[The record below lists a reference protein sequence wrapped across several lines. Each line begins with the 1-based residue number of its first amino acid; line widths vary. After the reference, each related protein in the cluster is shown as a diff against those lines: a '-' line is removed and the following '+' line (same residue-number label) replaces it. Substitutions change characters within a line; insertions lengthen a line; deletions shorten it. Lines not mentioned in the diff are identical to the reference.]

1 MHDPLISII
10 IPIYNSE
17 KYLRKCIDSVI
28 SQTFND
34 WEMILIDD
42 GSTDN
47 SGSICNEYAS
57 DSRVIIKHAQNGGV
71 SKARNMGL
79 RLAKGDYVT
88 FMDSDDWLE
97 PNAFEIYNR
106 AIVSTPPQPITPDII
121 KVGYYQ
127 DYGNGQSEQVT
138 IPKPKYLYDTTE
150 MLVATDESR
159 YFGFLWDELIKRS
172 VIGSICFDEDI
183 SWCEDHLFS
192 LQVFSACK
200 SMALLPDVLYHY
212 CIHSEESLSNV
223 RDPQMI
229 LDVAN
234 KVYDLK
240 HASFRLTNK
249 AAKMAD
255 NSYFNSVGVS
265 INVLYKQKRYPDR
278 KRFHCLNIDNLRK
291 VGPNKRIKIFFSK
304 NEPYIWIDI
313 RVQFER
319 ICSRIKRSF
328 FKDHNRGK
336 PINHR

>member
-106 AIVSTPPQPITPDII
+106 AIVSTPPPANYTRHN
-121 KVGYYQ
+121 K
-127 DYGNGQSEQVT
+127 
-138 IPKPKYLYDTTE
+138 
-150 MLVATDESR
+150 SR
-159 YFGFLWDELIKRS
+159 
-172 VIGSICFDEDI
+172 
-183 SWCEDHLFS
+183 
-192 LQVFSACK
+192 
-200 SMALLPDVLYHY
+200 LL
-212 CIHSEESLSNV
+212 S
-223 RDPQMI
+223 
-229 LDVAN
+229 
-234 KVYDLK
+234 
-240 HASFRLTNK
+240 RL
-249 AAKMAD
+249 
-255 NSYFNSVGVS
+255 
-265 INVLYKQKRYPDR
+265 R
-278 KRFHCLNIDNLRK
+278 
-291 VGPNKRIKIFFSK
+291 
-304 NEPYIWIDI
+304 
-313 RVQFER
+313 
-319 ICSRIKRSF
+319 
-328 FKDHNRGK
+328 
-336 PINHR
+336 